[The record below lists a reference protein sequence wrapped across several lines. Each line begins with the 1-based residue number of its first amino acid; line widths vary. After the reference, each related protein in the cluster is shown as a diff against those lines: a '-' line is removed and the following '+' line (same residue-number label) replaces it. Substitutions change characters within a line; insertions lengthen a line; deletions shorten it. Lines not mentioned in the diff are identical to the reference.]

1 MPRTLAVSVLLL
13 SMLALSGCGNPSP
26 EESLANTETFISEG
40 DPRSAMIE
48 LKNALQ
54 EAPDF
59 GAARVR
65 LGTVQASLGD
75 HASALKEFER
85 ALDLGVDTDE
95 VRIGILRAKNY
106 LGRFS
111 EVIGELEDA
120 PQLDTARA
128 ALLGTAL
135 LASGDE
141 EKAEPYLRQ
150 AEATAAGAIGLAQL
164 AATREQEEDALSL
177 AAKANDLP
185 DATPETLLAQ
195 GELQLAFG
203 RWDEA
208 VETFRKAA
216 ASPTAQLPA
225 RLGVARALLGK
236 GELESAAVEAA
247 AVVAAA
253 PKYPPGN
260 FLSATIALQQDDL
273 EAAERFI
280 VEVQSIAPD
289 HAPSMYMMAT
299 IKQRQKKF
307 TQAEDQAR
315 RFLAREPNDPSG
327 LKLLGAM
334 LGDQGKFE
342 EVVEL
347 LRPIDTITEDAQLMA
362 MLGTAQLRLNR
373 PAEATASLQRA
384 VELAPDMS
392 NFRNQLALSLVAGG
406 DAKGAEDVLTSA
418 LTIGDKQFE
427 TEYLL
432 AMLKLQQKDRA
443 GAEEVVERLLAK
455 DSEAPLPYHLRGM
468 SKLVDEDV
476 AGASADFRLALE
488 KNAGYVPAAQSLA
501 QLAMREGN
509 LKEARQIMADL
520 LVPLPDDENALLANA
535 DLALRDNA
543 TADAIG
549 FLERAAEKNPL
560 AVRPRITLSRLYFL
574 DNRTDDALRL
584 VEEGLKAAPGQTDLL
599 MMQADIGIS
608 KGNREMTTI
617 AAEELQR
624 QLSDQPKNARLISA
638 VGAIQLRLGEHSTA
652 RRNLE
657 KALTL
662 TGGKD
667 QMALL
672 NLSRLHL
679 ENGNA
684 EQARERFDQLIAAG
698 GRGNEVD
705 LLAADVLLLEGK
717 TEQAAAA
724 YDAMIARGS
733 RDALFRRSA
742 VEQRAGNSQA
752 AAALF
757 EGWLKERPE
766 DKIVQFRLADLYMG
780 FDQSKALKL
789 YETLADTN
797 NAIVLNNLAWLY
809 QETGDARSVETARKA
824 LEIAPDSP
832 DVLDTVGWILVQND
846 QIDEGL
852 RHLRRSTELNSDS
865 AWAHYHLGIALIKT
879 GSRTEAR
886 VALERAIALGE
897 FPDLEKARAALADL
911 DV

>member
-13 SMLALSGCGNPSP
+13 LVLALSGCGNPSP
-26 EESLANTETFISEG
+26 EESLANAESFISKG

-59 GAARVR
+59 GPARVR
-65 LGTVQASLGD
+65 LGSVQASLGD

-95 VRIGILRAKNY
+95 VRLGILRAKNY

-120 PQLDTARA
+120 PQLDASRA

-150 AEATAAGAIGLAQL
+150 AEGTAAGEIGLAQL
-164 AATREQEEDALSL
+164 AATREQEEEALAL
-177 AAKANDLP
+177 AAKANGLP
-185 DATPETLLAQ
+185 DATPETLLVQ
-195 GELQLAFG
+195 GEIQLSFG
-203 RWDEA
+203 HWDEA

-216 ASPTAQLPA
+216 AAPTAQLPA

-236 GELESAAVEAA
+236 GDLEGASAEAA

-260 FLSATIALQQDDL
+260 FLSATIALQQGDL
-273 EAAERFI
+273 DAAERFI
-280 VEVQSIAPD
+280 VEVQSVAPD

-299 IKQRQKKF
+299 IKQRQKKYS
-307 TQAEDQAR
+307 QAEDQAR
-315 RFLAREPNDPSG
+315 RFLARQPNDPSG

-342 EVVEL
+342 EVIEL
-347 LRPIDTITEDAQLMA
+347 LRPVDTITDDAQLMA

-418 LTIGDKQFE
+418 LTVDNQQFE

-468 SKLVDEDV
+468 AKLVDEDV
-476 AGASADFRLALE
+476 VGASADFRIALE
-488 KNAGYVPAAQSLA
+488 KDAGYIPAAQSLA
-501 QLAMREGN
+501 QLAMQKGD
-509 LKEARQIMADL
+509 LKEARRIMAEL

-549 FLERAAEKNPL
+549 YLERAAEKNPL
-560 AVRPRITLSRLYFL
+560 AVRPRISLSRLYFL

-608 KGNREMTTI
+608 RGDREMTTS

-624 QLSDQPKNARLISA
+624 QLSSQPKNARLISA
-638 VGAIQLRLGEHSTA
+638 VGAIQLRLGEYSVA

-657 KALTL
+657 KALVL
-662 TGGKD
+662 TEGKN

-679 ENGNA
+679 EKGNA
-684 EQARERFDQLIAAG
+684 RQARERFDQLIAAG
-698 GRGNEVD
+698 GRGGEVD

-717 TEQAAAA
+717 TEQAIAA
-724 YDAMIARGS
+724 YDALISRGS

-742 VEQRAGNSQA
+742 IEQRAGKREA
-752 AAALF
+752 AARLF
-757 EGWLKERPE
+757 ETWLKEQPN
-766 DKIVQFRLADLYMG
+766 DKIVQFRLADIYMLI
-780 FDQSKALKL
+780 DQRKALKL
-789 YETLADTN
+789 YESLADTN
-797 NAIVLNNLAWLY
+797 NAVVLNNIAWLY
-809 QETGDARSVETARKA
+809 QETGDKRAVESARKA
-824 LEIAPDSP
+824 LEIAPDSA

-846 QIDEGL
+846 QTEEGL
-852 RHLRRSTELNSDS
+852 RHLRRSTELDGDS
-865 AWAHYHLGIALIKT
+865 GWAHYHLGMALVKT

-886 VALERAIALGE
+886 VALERAIELGE
-897 FPDLEKARAALADL
+897 FPDLEKAKAALADL